1 MRKNKMILAAAA
13 VLTAASLAA
22 CGSDK
27 TKETASETTVASTSA
42 LATASETAAEDPAI
56 AELENTVVPEMP
68 KLKDMGYI
76 KMVDLKDITVEVAP
90 KTVVDDAMIDSQIK
104 SLMSSYKDE
113 VDEAAKSG
121 DTVNIDFVGKVDGE
135 EFQGGSSKNYDL
147 TLGSGQFI
155 EGFEDQLIGSKKGD
169 KVTVNVTFPE
179 NYGNEKLNG
188 KPAVFEVTV
197 NKVSRT
203 AELTDEWLAS
213 HGDELE
219 TEAKT
224 VADFREEQRALLQS
238 QADYSYNSNVQ
249 SEALQQIVDKSEIGI
264 TTEMKDYSEAYVIRS
279 EIDNASKY
287 GYGLS
292 DMLKMYG
299 MTVDEFKDEIGGF
312 ASDYAK
318 QRIVVATIAEEQE
331 ISATDELINKLAD
344 KLSGLYGKKLNK
356 IQLIEQFGGD
366 LVKEEAVNDAVLAYI
381 QSNVNVVEK
390 EQSEIQETEP
400 ETEEETEEETK
411 EVNDLGGEG
420 GYKTKNVKSVYEADT
435 TEAATEV
442 AESESA
448 AK

>member
-1 MRKNKMILAAAA
+1 MKKNKMVLAAAA

-22 CGSDK
+22 CGSGK
-27 TKETASETTVASTSA
+27 KNEAAETTAAAT
-42 LATASETAAEDPAI
+42 ATASEVAAEDPAI
-56 AELENTVVPEMP
+56 AELENTVVPDMP
-68 KLKDMGYI
+68 KLKDMGYM

-121 DTVNIDFVGKVDGE
+121 DTVTIDFVGKVDGE
-135 EFQGGSSKNYDL
+135 EFEGGSSKNYEL

-155 EGFEDQLIGSKKGD
+155 AGFEDQLIGSKKGD

-188 KPAVFEVTV
+188 KPAVFDVTV

-203 AELTDEWLAS
+203 SELTDEWLAA
-213 HGDELE
+213 HGEELE

-224 VADFREEQRALLQS
+224 VADFREEQRALLQA
-238 QADYSYNSNVQ
+238 QADYSYNNNVQ
-249 SEALQQIVDKSEIGI
+249 TEALQQIVDKSEIGI
-264 TTEMKDYSEAYVIRS
+264 TTEMKEYAEAYVIRS
-279 EIDNASKY
+279 EIDNASRY
-287 GYGLS
+287 GYGLA

-299 MTVDEFKDEIGGF
+299 MTLDQFKEEIGGF
-312 ASDYAK
+312 AYDYAK
-318 QRIVVATIAEEQE
+318 QRIVVATIAEEQG
-331 ISATDELINKLAD
+331 ISATDELIDKLAD
-344 KLSGLYGKKLNK
+344 KLSGLYGTKLNK

-381 QSNVNVVEK
+381 QSNVKVVEK

-400 ETEEETEEETK
+400 ETEEETTEETK

-420 GYKTKNVKSVYEADT
+420 GYKTKNVKSVYESES
-435 TEAATEV
+435 TEA
-442 AESESA
+442 SESQS
-448 AK
+448 K

>member
-1 MRKNKMILAAAA
+1 MRKKKMVLAAAA

-22 CGSDK
+22 CGTGK
-27 TKETASETTVASTSA
+27 TKDTAETTAAAAATS
-42 LATASETAAEDPAI
+42 SEVAAEDPAI
-56 AELENTVVPEMP
+56 AELENIVVPDMP
-68 KLKDMGYI
+68 KLKDMGYV
-76 KMVDLKDITVEVAP
+76 KMGNLKDLTVEVAP
-90 KTVVDDAMIDSQIK
+90 KTVVDDAMIDAQIN
-104 SLMSSYKDE
+104 SLMSTYKDE

-121 DTVNIDFVGKVDGE
+121 DTVTIDFVGKVDGE
-135 EFQGGSSKNYDL
+135 EFQGGSSKNYEL

-155 EGFEDQLIGSKKGD
+155 DGFEDQLIGSKKGD

-213 HGDELE
+213 HGEDLE

-224 VADFREEQRALLQS
+224 VAEFREEQRALLQA
-238 QADYSYNSNVQ
+238 QADYAFNSNVQ
-249 SEALQQIVDKSEIGI
+249 SEALQQIVDKAEIGI
-264 TTEMKDYSEAYVIRS
+264 TTEMKDYAEAYVIRS

-299 MTVDEFKDEIGGF
+299 MTVDEFKEQMGDF

-318 QRIVVATIAEEQE
+318 QRIVVATIAEEQG

-344 KLSGLYGKKLNK
+344 KLSGLYGRKLNK
-356 IQLIEQFGGD
+356 VQLIEQFGGD
-366 LVKEEAVNDAVLAYI
+366 LVKEEAINDAVLEYI
-381 QSNVNVVEK
+381 QNNVNVVEK
-390 EQSEIQETEP
+390 EQSEIQETEA

-420 GYKTKNVKSVYEADT
+420 GYKTKSVKSVYEPESES
-435 TEAATEV
+435 TEAATE
-442 AESESA
+442 ASESESA

>member
-1 MRKNKMILAAAA
+1 MRKKKMVLAAAA

-22 CGSDK
+22 CGTGK
-27 TKETASETTVASTSA
+27 TKDTAETTAAAAATS
-42 LATASETAAEDPAI
+42 SEVAAEDPAI
-56 AELENTVVPEMP
+56 AELENIVVPDMP
-68 KLKDMGYI
+68 KLKDMGYV
-76 KMVDLKDITVEVAP
+76 KMGNLKDLTVEVAP
-90 KTVVDDAMIDSQIK
+90 KTVVDDSMIDAQIN
-104 SLMSSYKDE
+104 SLMSTYKDE

-121 DTVNIDFVGKVDGE
+121 DTVTIDFVGKVDGE
-135 EFQGGSSKNYDL
+135 EFQGGSSKNYEL

-155 EGFEDQLIGSKKGD
+155 DGFEDQLIGSKKGD

-213 HGDELE
+213 HGEDLE

-224 VADFREEQRALLQS
+224 VAEFREEQRALLQA
-238 QADYSYNSNVQ
+238 QADYAFNSNVQ
-249 SEALQQIVDKSEIGI
+249 SEALQQIVDKAEIGI
-264 TTEMKDYSEAYVIRS
+264 TTEMKDYAEAYVIRS

-299 MTVDEFKDEIGGF
+299 MTVDEFKEQMGDF

-318 QRIVVATIAEEQE
+318 QRIVVATIAEEQG

-344 KLSGLYGKKLNK
+344 KLSGLYGRKLNK
-356 IQLIEQFGGD
+356 VQLIEQFGGD
-366 LVKEEAVNDAVLAYI
+366 LVKEEAINDAVLEYI
-381 QSNVNVVEK
+381 QNNVNVVEK
-390 EQSEIQETEP
+390 EQSEIQETEA

-411 EVNDLGGEG
+411 EVNDLDGEG
-420 GYKTKNVKSVYEADT
+420 GYKTKSVKSVYEPESES
-435 TEAATEV
+435 TEAATE
-442 AESESA
+442 ASESESA

>member
-1 MRKNKMILAAAA
+1 MRKKKMVLAAVA

-22 CGSDK
+22 CGTGK
-27 TKETASETTVASTSA
+27 TKDTAETTAAAAATS
-42 LATASETAAEDPAI
+42 SEVAAEDPAI
-56 AELENTVVPEMP
+56 AELENIVVPDMP
-68 KLKDMGYI
+68 KLKDMGYV
-76 KMVDLKDITVEVAP
+76 KMGNLKDLTVEVAP
-90 KTVVDDAMIDSQIK
+90 KTVVDDSMIDAQIN
-104 SLMSSYKDE
+104 SLMSTYKDE

-121 DTVNIDFVGKVDGE
+121 DTVTIDFVGKVDGE
-135 EFQGGSSKNYDL
+135 EFQGGSSKNYEL

-155 EGFEDQLIGSKKGD
+155 DGFEDQLIGSKKGD

-213 HGDELE
+213 HGEDLE

-224 VADFREEQRALLQS
+224 VAEFREEQRALLQA
-238 QADYSYNSNVQ
+238 QADYAFNSNVQ
-249 SEALQQIVDKSEIGI
+249 SEALQQIVDKAEIGI
-264 TTEMKDYSEAYVIRS
+264 TTEMKDYAEAYVIRS

-299 MTVDEFKDEIGGF
+299 MTVDEFKEQMGDF

-344 KLSGLYGKKLNK
+344 KLSGLYGRKLNK
-356 IQLIEQFGGD
+356 VQLIEQFGGD
-366 LVKEEAVNDAVLAYI
+366 LVKEEAINDAVLEYI
-381 QSNVNVVEK
+381 QNNVNVVEK
-390 EQSEIQETEP
+390 EQSEIQETEA

-411 EVNDLGGEG
+411 EVNDLDGEG
-420 GYKTKNVKSVYEADT
+420 GYKTKSVKSVYEPESES
-435 TEAATEV
+435 TEAATE
-442 AESESA
+442 ASESESA

>member
-1 MRKNKMILAAAA
+1 MKKNKMVLAAAA
-13 VLTAASLAA
+13 VLTVASLAA
-22 CGSDK
+22 CGSAK
-27 TKETASETTVASTSA
+27 TKEATPETSAASTP
-42 LATASETAAEDPAI
+42 ATSSEVAAEDPAI
-56 AELENTVVPEMP
+56 AELENIVVPDMP

-90 KTVVDDAMIDSQIK
+90 KTIVDDAMIDSQIS
-104 SLMSSYKDE
+104 SLMSTYKDE

-121 DTVNIDFVGKVDGE
+121 DTVTIDFVGKVDGE
-135 EFQGGSSKNYDL
+135 EFQGGSGKNYDL

-155 EGFEDQLIGSKKGD
+155 DGFEDQLIGSKKGD

-203 AELTDEWLAS
+203 AELTDEWLVS
-213 HGDELE
+213 HGEDLE

-238 QADYSYNSNVQ
+238 QADYSFNSNVQ
-249 SEALQQIVDKSEIGI
+249 AEALQQIVDKSEIGL
-264 TTEMKDYSEAYVIRS
+264 TTEMKDYAEAYVIRS
-279 EIDNASKY
+279 EIDNASRY

-292 DMLKMYG
+292 DMLTMYG
-299 MTVDEFKDEIGGF
+299 MTLDEFKDEISGF
-312 ASDYAK
+312 ASDYAS
-318 QRIVVATIAEEQE
+318 QRIVVGTIAEEQG
-331 ISATDELINKLAD
+331 ISATDELIDKLAD
-344 KLSGLYGKKLNK
+344 KLSGLYGTKLNK
-356 IQLIEQFGGD
+356 VQLIEQFGGD

-390 EQSEIQETEP
+390 EQTEIQETEA

-435 TEAATEV
+435 TEAATE
-442 AESESA
+442 ASEGESA

>member
-1 MRKNKMILAAAA
+1 MKKNKMVLAAAA

-22 CGSDK
+22 CGSGK
-27 TKETASETTVASTSA
+27 KNEAAETTAAAAAAT
-42 LATASETAAEDPAI
+42 ATASEVAAEDPAI
-56 AELENTVVPEMP
+56 AELENTVVPDMP
-68 KLKDMGYI
+68 KLKDMGYM

-90 KTVVDDAMIDSQIK
+90 KTVVDDAMIDAQIS

-121 DTVNIDFVGKVDGE
+121 DTVTIDFVGKVDGE
-135 EFQGGSSKNYDL
+135 EFQGGSSKNYEL

-188 KPAVFEVTV
+188 KPAVFDVTV

-203 AELTDEWLAS
+203 SELTDEWLAA
-213 HGDELE
+213 HGEELE

-224 VADFREEQRALLQS
+224 VADFREEQRALLQA
-238 QADYSYNSNVQ
+238 QADYSFNNNVQ
-249 SEALQQIVDKSEIGI
+249 AEALQQIVDRSEIGI
-264 TTEMKDYSEAYVIRS
+264 TTEMKEYAEAYVIRS
-279 EIDNASKY
+279 EIDNASRY

-292 DMLKMYG
+292 DMLEMYG
-299 MTVDEFKDEIGGF
+299 MTLDQFKEEIGGF

-318 QRIVVATIAEEQE
+318 QRIVVATIAEEQG
-331 ISATDELINKLAD
+331 ISATDELIDKLAD
-344 KLSGLYGKKLNK
+344 KLSGLYGTKLNK

-381 QSNVNVVEK
+381 QSNVKVVEK

-400 ETEEETEEETK
+400 ETEEETTEETK

-420 GYKTKNVKSVYEADT
+420 GYKTKNVKSVYEAESTEET
-435 TEAATEV
+435 TEAS
-442 AESESA
+442 ESES
-448 AK
+448 K

>member
-1 MRKNKMILAAAA
+1 MKKNKMVLAAAA

-22 CGSDK
+22 CGSGK
-27 TKETASETTVASTSA
+27 KNEAAETTAAAAAAT
-42 LATASETAAEDPAI
+42 ATASEVAAEDPAI
-56 AELENTVVPEMP
+56 AELENTVVPDMP
-68 KLKDMGYI
+68 KLKDMGYM

-90 KTVVDDAMIDSQIK
+90 KTVVDDAMIDAQIS

-121 DTVNIDFVGKVDGE
+121 DTVTIDFVGKVDGE
-135 EFQGGSSKNYDL
+135 EFQGGSSKNYEL

-188 KPAVFEVTV
+188 KPAVFDVTV

-203 AELTDEWLAS
+203 SELTDEWLAA
-213 HGDELE
+213 HGEELE

-224 VADFREEQRALLQS
+224 VADFREEQRALLQA
-238 QADYSYNSNVQ
+238 QADYSFNNNVQ
-249 SEALQQIVDKSEIGI
+249 AEALQQIVDRSEIGI
-264 TTEMKDYSEAYVIRS
+264 TTEMKEYAEAYVIRS
-279 EIDNASKY
+279 EIDNASRY
-287 GYGLS
+287 GYGLA

-299 MTVDEFKDEIGGF
+299 MTLDQFKEEIGGF

-318 QRIVVATIAEEQE
+318 QRIVVATIAEEQG
-331 ISATDELINKLAD
+331 ISATDELIDKLAD
-344 KLSGLYGKKLNK
+344 KLSGLYGTKLNK

-381 QSNVNVVEK
+381 QSNVKVVEK

-400 ETEEETEEETK
+400 ETEEETTEETK

-420 GYKTKNVKSVYEADT
+420 GYKTKNVKSVYESESTEET
-435 TEAATEV
+435 TEAS
-442 AESESA
+442 ESES
-448 AK
+448 K

>member
-1 MRKNKMILAAAA
+1 MKKNKMVLAAAA

-22 CGSDK
+22 CGSGK
-27 TKETASETTVASTSA
+27 KNEAAETTAAAT
-42 LATASETAAEDPAI
+42 ATASEVAAEDPAI
-56 AELENTVVPEMP
+56 AELENTVVPDMP
-68 KLKDMGYI
+68 KLKDMGYM

-121 DTVNIDFVGKVDGE
+121 DTVTIDFVGKVDGE
-135 EFQGGSSKNYDL
+135 EFEGGSSKNYEL

-155 EGFEDQLIGSKKGD
+155 AGFEDQLIGSKKGD

-188 KPAVFEVTV
+188 KPAVFDVTV

-203 AELTDEWLAS
+203 SELTDEWLAS
-213 HGDELE
+213 HGEELE

-224 VADFREEQRALLQS
+224 VADFREEQRALLQA
-238 QADYSYNSNVQ
+238 QADYSYNNNVQ
-249 SEALQQIVDKSEIGI
+249 TEALQQIVDKSEIGI
-264 TTEMKDYSEAYVIRS
+264 TTEMKEYAEAYVIRS
-279 EIDNASKY
+279 EIDNASRY
-287 GYGLS
+287 GYGLA

-299 MTVDEFKDEIGGF
+299 MTLDQFKEEIGGF
-312 ASDYAK
+312 AYDYAK
-318 QRIVVATIAEEQE
+318 QRIVVATIAEEQG
-331 ISATDELINKLAD
+331 ISATDELIDKLAD
-344 KLSGLYGKKLNK
+344 KLSGLYGTKLNK

-381 QSNVNVVEK
+381 QSNVKVVEK

-400 ETEEETEEETK
+400 ETEEETTEETK

-420 GYKTKNVKSVYEADT
+420 GYKTKNVKSVYESES
-435 TEAATEV
+435 TEA
-442 AESESA
+442 SESQS
-448 AK
+448 K

>member
-1 MRKNKMILAAAA
+1 MKKNKMVLAAAA

-22 CGSDK
+22 CGSGK
-27 TKETASETTVASTSA
+27 KNEAAETTAAAT
-42 LATASETAAEDPAI
+42 ATASEVAAEDPAI
-56 AELENTVVPEMP
+56 AELENTVVPDMP

-121 DTVNIDFVGKVDGE
+121 DTVTIDFVGKVDGE
-135 EFQGGSSKNYDL
+135 EFEGGSSKNYEL

-155 EGFEDQLIGSKKGD
+155 AGFEDQLIGSKKGD

-188 KPAVFEVTV
+188 KPAVFDVTV

-203 AELTDEWLAS
+203 SELTDEWLAA
-213 HGDELE
+213 HGEELE

-224 VADFREEQRALLQS
+224 VADFREEQRALLQA
-238 QADYSYNSNVQ
+238 QADYSYNNNVQ
-249 SEALQQIVDKSEIGI
+249 TEALQQIVDKSEIGI
-264 TTEMKDYSEAYVIRS
+264 TTEMKEYAEAYVIRS
-279 EIDNASKY
+279 EIDNASRY
-287 GYGLS
+287 GYGLA

-299 MTVDEFKDEIGGF
+299 MTLDQFKEEIGGF
-312 ASDYAK
+312 AYDYAK
-318 QRIVVATIAEEQE
+318 QRIVVATIAEEQG
-331 ISATDELINKLAD
+331 ISATDELIDKLAD
-344 KLSGLYGKKLNK
+344 KLSGLYGTKLNK

-381 QSNVNVVEK
+381 QSNVKVVEK

-400 ETEEETEEETK
+400 ETEEETTEETK

-420 GYKTKNVKSVYEADT
+420 GYKTKNVKSVYESES
-435 TEAATEV
+435 TEA
-442 AESESA
+442 SESQS
-448 AK
+448 K

>member
-1 MRKNKMILAAAA
+1 MKKNKMVLAAAA

-22 CGSDK
+22 CGSGK
-27 TKETASETTVASTSA
+27 TSEAKETTAASSATS
-42 LATASETAAEDPAI
+42 SEIPAEDPAI
-56 AELENTVVPEMP
+56 AELEKIVVPDMP
-68 KLKDMGYI
+68 KLKDMGYM
-76 KMVDLKDITVEVAP
+76 KMVDLKDITVEVSP
-90 KTVVDDAMIDSQIK
+90 KTVVDDAMVDSQIS

-113 VDEAAKSG
+113 VDEAAKEG
-121 DTVNIDFVGKVDGE
+121 DTVTIDFVGTVDGE

-155 EGFEDQLIGSKKGD
+155 NGFEDQLIGSKKGD

-203 AELTDEWLAS
+203 AELSDEWLS
-213 HGDELE
+213 KHGSDLE
-219 TEAKT
+219 TDAKT

-238 QADYSYNSNVQ
+238 QADYSFNSSVQ
-249 SEALQQIVDKSEIGI
+249 ADALQQIADKSEIGI
-264 TTEMKDYSEAYVIRS
+264 TTEMKDYAEAYVIRS
-279 EIDNASKY
+279 EIDNASRY

-299 MTVDEFKDEIGGF
+299 MTLDEFKEEMGEF

-318 QRIVVATIAEEQE
+318 QRIIVATLAEEQG
-331 ISATDELINKLAD
+331 ITATDELIDKLAD

-366 LVKEEAVNDAVLAYI
+366 LVKEEAVNDAVLEYI
-381 QSNVNVVEK
+381 QSCVKVVEK
-390 EQSEIQETEP
+390 EQIETEA
-400 ETEEETEEETK
+400 ETEEETEEEI
-411 EVNDLGGEG
+411 EDVADRGGEG
-420 GYKTKNVKSVYEADT
+420 GYKTKKVTSVYEPVS
-435 TEAATEV
+435 TEAATEA